1 LNIIKKI
8 SLLIIT
14 AVLSITLTGCGA
26 DIAKKPEKFKI
37 IDVNSDT
44 NGVVL
49 ILLDEVNNRLTKH
62 TVYDNYKFNVDFEI
76 SSKEDMIGKYLYSDA
91 YSNLKVDTVIK
102 SK

>member
-1 LNIIKKI
+1 MNIIKKL

-37 IDVNSDT
+37 IDVNSNT
-44 NGVVL
+44 YGVVL
-49 ILLDEVNNRLTKH
+49 ILLDETNNRLTKH
-62 TVYDNYKFNVDFEI
+62 TVYDNYKFSADFEI
-76 SSKEDMIGKYLYSDA
+76 KNKEDVIGKYFYSDA
-91 YSNLKVDTVIK
+91 YSNLKEDTVIK

>member
-1 LNIIKKI
+1 VNIIKKL

-37 IDVNSDT
+37 IDVNSNT
-44 NGVVL
+44 YGVVL
-49 ILLDEVNNRLTKH
+49 ILLDETNNRLTKH
-62 TVYDNYKFNVDFEI
+62 TVYDNYKFSADFEI
-76 SSKEDMIGKYLYSDA
+76 KNKEDVIGKYFYSDA
-91 YSNLKVDTVIK
+91 YSNLKEDTVIK